1 MLYREKVAFFDFCE
15 TLVDFQ
21 TADAFC
27 DYVRERTK
35 KTKMFKIEKNIILL
49 KKIYLLPILQKL
61 FRKYGSIEKKLKA
74 YELKGFNYSDLDE
87 YAKKYYETR
96 IKPHFIK
103 ELTNE
108 LVRLKEEGY
117 TVGIVSGGYGIY
129 LKYFV
134 QDFNLDFLLSSN
146 IKIENNICTGF
157 LDGLDCMNERK
168 IQYINKLFPSKPTYS
183 IAFSDSLSDIPLLQ
197 YATDGVVVSRNK
209 HQNWVDNN
217 KFKEL
222 IWTC

>member
-1 MLYREKVAFFDFCE
+1 MVLFQEVMAFI
-15 TLVDFQ
+15 L
-21 TADAFC
+21 
-27 DYVRERTK
+27 
-35 KTKMFKIEKNIILL
+35 NILC
-49 KKIYLLPILQKL
+49 K
-61 FRKYGSIEKKLKA
+61 
-74 YELKGFNYSDLDE
+74 
-87 YAKKYYETR
+87 
-96 IKPHFIK
+96 
-103 ELTNE
+103 
-108 LVRLKEEGY
+108 
-117 TVGIVSGGYGIY
+117 
-129 LKYFV
+129 
-134 QDFNLDFLLSSN
+134 

>member
-74 YELKGFNYSDLDE
+74 YEL
-87 YAKKYYETR
+87 
-96 IKPHFIK
+96 
-103 ELTNE
+103 
-108 LVRLKEEGY
+108 
-117 TVGIVSGGYGIY
+117 
-129 LKYFV
+129 
-134 QDFNLDFLLSSN
+134 
-146 IKIENNICTGF
+146 
-157 LDGLDCMNERK
+157 
-168 IQYINKLFPSKPTYS
+168 
-183 IAFSDSLSDIPLLQ
+183 SLQ
-197 YATDGVVVSRNK
+197 
-209 HQNWVDNN
+209 
-217 KFKEL
+217 
-222 IWTC
+222 